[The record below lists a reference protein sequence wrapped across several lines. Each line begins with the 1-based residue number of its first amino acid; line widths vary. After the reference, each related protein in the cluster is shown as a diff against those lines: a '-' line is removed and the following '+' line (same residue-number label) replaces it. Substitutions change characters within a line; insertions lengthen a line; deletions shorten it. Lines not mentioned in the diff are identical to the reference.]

1 MVKAATKQ
9 PRRKPG
15 RPLATADVD
24 TRKALL
30 NAAHDLLLESKGL
43 PVPISAICEKA
54 RVNPAMVN
62 YYFGGKRD
70 LTVSLFEQLC
80 ESWNPDLESLLLLD
94 VPPSKKLEIHIRQMI
109 RNYQNTPY
117 ASRLM
122 TEVIM
127 TTKPAVAKRLGNN
140 FVRPL
145 ISFYER
151 LIEQGVAAG
160 EFRPVEPMFLFFS
173 VVGQCEYMFASL
185 PLLSSALGI
194 TKLDEEFQE
203 SFIKHTTQLV
213 FYGVA
218 SGNNASSE
226 SPAKPA
232 RKATAKTTKAA
243 AKIQE

>member
-1 MVKAATKQ
+1 MVKAAAKQ

-30 NAAHDLLLESKGL
+30 NAAHDLLIESKGL
-43 PVPISAICEKA
+43 QVPISAICERA

-62 YYFGGKRD
+62 YHFGGKRD
-70 LTVSLFEQLC
+70 LTVSLFELLC
-80 ESWNPDLESLLLLD
+80 EAWNPDLENLLALD
-94 VPPSKKLEIHIRQMI
+94 VAPSKKLEIHIHQMI
-109 RNYQNTPY
+109 RNYQRTPY

-122 TEVIM
+122 TEVVM
-127 TTKPAVAKRLGNN
+127 ATKPAVAKRLGTN

-151 LIEQGVAAG
+151 LISQGVQAG
-160 EFRPVEPMFLFFS
+160 EFRDVEPMFLFFS

-194 TKLDEEFQE
+194 TKFDEEFQE

-218 SGNNASSE
+218 
-226 SPAKPA
+226 KQA
-232 RKATAKTTKAA
+232 R
-243 AKIQE
+243 